1 MFVEKTSPVGPAQ
14 HPSGTGPAQHP
25 SGTERVAAGFGC
37 FSGDLVAAP
46 TRPRRQWEH
55 LEQAMCCWPARW
67 IGVLA
72 AVFTLSTW
80 TGGNVGAPSR
90 VLIVMLVLL
99 GVLALTTR
107 PGWQLL
113 RRSVRTEHLVGTVGV
128 CCAVV
133 FLLLV
138 LQVVLA
144 GPLTGADLAV
154 SRLAAGVSHG
164 TPYQVAELISA
175 IGQVSV
181 QAGALLMLAAILARR
196 SLRRRPLLVAAAAVM
211 VVGVSV
217 GVGKLLL
224 GRGRPGEDV
233 RALHVGGSSF
243 PSGHTT
249 TAVVLGGVAA
259 WLIGQHARRV
269 VRRLGQGLAV
279 MWAGLIGVDRL
290 YLDVHWLTD
299 VLAGWALGAA
309 LLCLL
314 ITADRSVSRIIDP
327 RPGRERRNRSRS
339 EPRLAAAVDQS
350 C

>member
-14 HPSGTGPAQHP
+14 HPSGTD
-25 SGTERVAAGFGC
+25 RVAAGFEC

-46 TRPRRQWEH
+46 TRPRRQWEQ
-55 LEQAMCCWPARW
+55 LEQAMCAWPVRW
-67 IGVLA
+67 VSVLA
-72 AVFTLSTW
+72 AVFTLGTW
-80 TGGNVGAPSR
+80 TGGQVGAPSR
-90 VLIVMLVLL
+90 VLIVTLVLL

-113 RRSVRTEHLVGTVGV
+113 RRSVRTEHLLGTLGV
-128 CCAVV
+128 CGAVV

-144 GPLTGADLAV
+144 GPLTGPDLAV
-154 SRLAAGVSHG
+154 SHLAAGVPHG
-164 TPYQVAELISA
+164 TLYQVAELVSA
-175 IGQVSV
+175 IGQVPV
-181 QAGALLMLAAILARR
+181 QAGALLILAAVVARR
-196 SLRRRPLLVAAAAVM
+196 ARRWRPLLIAAAAVM

-217 GVGKLLL
+217 GAGKLLL
-224 GRGRPGEDV
+224 GRGRPGEEV
-233 RALHVGGSSF
+233 RAVHVGGSSF

-249 TAVVLGGVAA
+249 TAVVLSGVAA
-259 WLIGQHARRV
+259 WLIGQHAGRV

-279 MWAGLIGVDRL
+279 MWALLIGMDRL

-299 VLAGWALGAA
+299 VLAGWALGTA

-314 ITADRSVSRIIDP
+314 LTADRPMSRIIDL
-327 RPGRERRNRSRS
+327 PGREHQDRSRS
-339 EPRLAAAVDQS
+339 EPHRATAVNQS